1 MADQQPVDARRV
13 RFHVPPRFMTRRE
26 FQRCRRNL
34 TFEQCDVIQWC
45 RRSTR
50 MMLFAMVYYGVDPDS
65 RLFRAHRYRH
75 EMLRVWLRMGVTP
88 WSEQQQANIPGL
100 SRVLRQRWDRCLRE
114 LERY

>member
-34 TFEQCDVIQWC
+34 TFEQC
-45 RRSTR
+45 
-50 MMLFAMVYYGVDPDS
+50 VYYGVDPDS